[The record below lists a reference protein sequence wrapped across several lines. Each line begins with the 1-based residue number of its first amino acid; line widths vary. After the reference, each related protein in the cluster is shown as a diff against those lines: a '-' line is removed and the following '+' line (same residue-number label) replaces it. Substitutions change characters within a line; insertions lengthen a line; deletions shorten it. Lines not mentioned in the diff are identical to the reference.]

1 MEYQSPFLLVMVQVL
16 CYGRN
21 LYIIAQNV
29 YAVQGLL
36 VVCLGFVWGLSCR
49 QQSYSLPVRKVL
61 ISFTF
66 RIDSYRDCDENNILG
81 KATKNASIFCLRF
94 LSDGAANQ
102 T

>member
-36 VVCLGFVWGLSCR
+36 VVTVYFAVQGFACGDSLFMLSRACLW
-49 QQSYSLPVRKVL
+49 
-61 ISFTF
+61 
-66 RIDSYRDCDENNILG
+66 
-81 KATKNASIFCLRF
+81 
-94 LSDGAANQ
+94 
-102 T
+102 